1 MKTTSF
7 RNPAATCIVVLGAL
21 LGGCASTSLV
31 NQWKSPD
38 YAGGPMRKIMV
49 VGVAKQPSV
58 RRVFEDEFVTKL
70 KAAGVEGIPSYTVI
84 PEDGQAEQAQLEAAV
99 QKAGADGVL
108 VTRLVKKEKDT
119 QVTGGYAAPMAPIG
133 MYGWYSSAWTGY
145 YEPATVY
152 QYDVLT
158 LETSLYSPQQSKLVW
173 SGTTQTFDP
182 SDVKQET
189 AGFADL
195 IIGTLRKEK
204 II

>member
-1 MKTTSF
+1 MRRITSGDLTALF
-7 RNPAATCIVVLGAL
+7 AAL
-21 LGGCASTSLV
+21 LAGLLAACASTSLV

-38 YAGGPMRKIMV
+38 YTAGPMRKVMV

-58 RRVFEDEFVTKL
+58 RRVFEDEFVAKL

-84 PEDGQAEQAQLEAAV
+84 NEEGQADQGRLEAAV
-99 QKAGADGVL
+99 EKVGAEGVL
-108 VTRLVKKEKDT
+108 VTRLVKKERDT
-119 QVTGGYAAPMAPIG
+119 QVAGGYPGPVAPMG

-158 LETSLYSPQQSKLVW
+158 LETSLYSPKQSKLVW
-173 SGTTQTFDP
+173 SGTTETFDP
-182 SDVKQET
+182 TDVKQET
-189 AGFADL
+189 AAFADL